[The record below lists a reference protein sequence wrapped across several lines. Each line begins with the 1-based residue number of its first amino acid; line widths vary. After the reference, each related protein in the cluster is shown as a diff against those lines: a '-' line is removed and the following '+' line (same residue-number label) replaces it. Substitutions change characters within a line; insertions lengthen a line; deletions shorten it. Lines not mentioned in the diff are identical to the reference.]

1 MGTLSIPCASRRQR
15 RRGEGE
21 RASVPCGTLALFLL
35 SGFTRLCAGVER
47 FFAGLRSLL
56 RAKREPEKHQ
66 RFRRA
71 GSDGLRLPA
80 SASLPLA
87 SCWPLPQQLLPVS
100 AAGGGRRRCK
110 KGAARPFQT
119 PKEKSKHKNAS
130 RFAKRIFC
138 TSPVY
143 GSADGV
149 TLQQDFTFCKGVKS
163 AAKQQMG
170 ETRKK
175 CNSDDRRLRRIQ
187 GGAIGAAVSRTRV
200 PLKARSGR
208 WAPQP
213 VLAQRLAFSVSTSTL
228 ELLRTSSP

>member
-1 MGTLSIPCASRRQR
+1 M
-15 RRGEGE
+15 
-21 RASVPCGTLALFLL
+21 
-35 SGFTRLCAGVER
+35 
-47 FFAGLRSLL
+47 

-71 GSDGLRLPA
+71 GGDGLRLPA

-149 TLQQDFTFCKGVKS
+149 TFSQNFMFCKGVKS

-187 GGAIGAAVSRTRV
+187 GGAVGAAVSRTRV

-213 VLAQRLAFSVSTSTL
+213 VLAKRLAFLGFDFCLGFVKGEQPLTRCGESGVQ
-228 ELLRTSSP
+228 R

>member
-1 MGTLSIPCASRRQR
+1 MN
-15 RRGEGE
+15 
-21 RASVPCGTLALFLL
+21 
-35 SGFTRLCAGVER
+35 GFTRLWRGLNRCYGKAK
-47 FFAGLRSLL
+47 FSFACQ
-56 RAKREPEKHQ
+56 KRTRKAPATFEAREARIKGCSPLIIPEE
-66 RFRRA
+66 
-71 GSDGLRLPA
+71 L
-80 SASLPLA
+80 
-87 SCWPLPQQLLPVS
+87 
-100 AAGGGRRRCK
+100 
-110 KGAARPFQT
+110 
-119 PKEKSKHKNAS
+119 SKHKNAS

-187 GGAIGAAVSRTRV
+187 GGAVGAAVSRTRV

-208 WAPQP
+208 WVSQP
-213 VLAQRLAFSVSTSTL
+213 VLAQRLAFFRFDFLFGIVKGEQPLTRCGESGVQ
-228 ELLRTSSP
+228 R